1 MDKQMWNWY
10 LLRRQGS
17 HPWSKLEIDSW
28 YLYAWNCGLTTI
40 KSYSLAVLGELLAR
54 KRVEKP
60 AQLHHLQLIPPCFIS
75 KSHFFG
81 GGSFGSRFLEPPPL
95 PKKAK
100 RGRDFPKSFTHM
112 GTGNFPIIFP
122 LQTSSSK
129 SSFTRKSNPQ
139 LNGHSSFSLIT

>member
-10 LLRRQGS
+10 LLRRRGS
-17 HPWSKLEIDSW
+17 YPWSKLEIDSW

-60 AQLHHLQLIPPCFIS
+60 AQLHHLQLLPPSFIN

-81 GGSFGSRFLEPPPL
+81 GGSFGSRFLEPPPS
-95 PKKAK
+95 PKKQKGEWLPQIVHA
-100 RGRDFPKSFTHM
+100 H
-112 GTGNFPIIFP
+112 GNWQFSHHFP

-129 SSFTRKSNPQ
+129 CSFTRKSNPQ